1 MQFYELSA
9 KDDNCLA
16 DLEKVFYRVAR
27 KVLNKDTK
35 SAKAD
40 ATISKVSKLNK
51 TSSDDRVRFDVHL
64 HQHHHIQRNLV
75 VLNAKKEKEENKC
88 CS

>member
-9 KDDNCLA
+9 KDDNCLG
-16 DLEKVFYRVAR
+16 DLEKAFYNVVR

-40 ATISKVSKLNK
+40 ATISEASKLNK
-51 TSSDDRVRFDVHL
+51 TSTDDKFRFDLHL

-75 VLNAKKEKEENKC
+75 VLNAEKEKEEKKC

>member
-16 DLEKVFYRVAR
+16 DLEEVFYGVAR

-40 ATISKVSKLNK
+40 ASSSEVSKLNK
-51 TSSDDRVRFDVHL
+51 TSNDDRFHFDVHL

-75 VLNAKKEKEENKC
+75 VLNVEKEKEKKKC